1 MSSLVHELAYG
12 SGLVAELGYASG
24 FTKVYSEKGKGSC
37 ATAEELAAWLDGCD
51 LDTSTWG
58 ETKEKTKTVADL
70 WAELQSGETTLV
82 VGSDGRVQRRLRVV
96 KVVVR
101 PKEVPSA
108 HLENSVQRFPDGRE
122 RVRNLLLSEKVPCRV
137 SAATSPPPQ
146 RPFSASSARFQAN
159 APSAIDAG
167 RRRPV

>member
-1 MSSLVHELAYG
+1 MIHQATGKEGDVPLLNISHM
-12 SGLVAELGYASG
+12 
-24 FTKVYSEKGKGSC
+24 KGNSPC
-37 ATAEELAAWLDGCD
+37 ATAEELEVWLNGCS

-58 ETKEKTKTVADL
+58 ETKGKTKTVADL

-108 HLENSVQRFPDGRE
+108 HLETSLQRFPDGRE
-122 RVRNLLLSEKVPCRV
+122 RVRNLLLSEKVPRIRHLPLQPP
-137 SAATSPPPQ
+137 SAPPQ
-146 RPFSASSARFQAN
+146 RLLSALIVPTLALN
-159 APSAIDAG
+159 
-167 RRRPV
+167 

>member
-1 MSSLVHELAYG
+1 LHELAYG

-24 FTKVYSEKGKGSC
+24 YTNADSEKGKGSC
-37 ATAEELAAWLDGCD
+37 ATAEELEAWLNGCG

-96 KVVVR
+96 KAR
-101 PKEVPSA
+101 RTPTPSA
-108 HLENSVQRFPDGRE
+108 QS
-122 RVRNLLLSEKVPCRV
+122 
-137 SAATSPPPQ
+137 ATSRVALLVP
-146 RPFSASSARFQAN
+146 
-159 APSAIDAG
+159 
-167 RRRPV
+167 

>member
-1 MSSLVHELAYG
+1 MRIATSP
-12 SGLVAELGYASG
+12 
-24 FTKVYSEKGKGSC
+24 SEMITGKGTGSC
-37 ATAEELAAWLDGCD
+37 ATAEELGLWLNGCG

-108 HLENSVQRFPDGRE
+108 HLETSVQRFPDGRE
-122 RVRNLLLSEKVPCRV
+122 RVRNELLSEKVSCHRRHL
-137 SAATSPPPQ
+137 AATLP
-146 RPFSASSARFQAN
+146 RPLSALLAPHRAPLALLQARARWW
-159 APSAIDAG
+159 PMRTRS
-167 RRRPV
+167 RRRVAAPWRR